1 MQYKYQNKIMQIKSK
16 LHSQANTKIR
26 IKLIIQTQINIC
38 MYIYMK
44 EIQSLHLQLQTE
56 SMFNLMADYVD
67 CQQ

>member
-38 MYIYMK
+38 IYMK

-56 SMFNLMADYVD
+56 SMFNLMTDYVD